1 MKEFIKDLKTFGKKH
16 WKPILIVVGVVL
28 LLKYYADIKRGIIDG
43 WLNK

>member
-28 LLKYYADIKRGIIDG
+28 LLKYYADIKSGIIEKD
-43 WLNK
+43 